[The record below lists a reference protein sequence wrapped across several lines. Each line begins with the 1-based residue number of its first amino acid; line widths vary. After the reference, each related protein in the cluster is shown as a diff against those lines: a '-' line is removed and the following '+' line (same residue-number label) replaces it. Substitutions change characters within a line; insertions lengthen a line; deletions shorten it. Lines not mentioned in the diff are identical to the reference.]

1 VKVYDFLVGTVVF
14 LGINTDIT
22 PPAVSIPIES
32 GATSK
37 SNTSWI
43 VSDD

>member
-22 PPAVSIPIES
+22 PPAVSIPIDN
-32 GATSK
+32 GATSNN
-37 SNTSWI
+37 NTS
-43 VSDD
+43 